1 MQNIIKT
8 RKFPVLFLN
17 REFLYISEDIEEK
30 LLGIVDSLPKFQT
43 LHYAFTV
50 PLTQPAHY
58 NENREVE
65 INLLF

>member
-1 MQNIIKT
+1 M
-8 RKFPVLFLN
+8 N
-17 REFLYISEDIEEK
+17 RGFLYISEDIEEK
-30 LLGIVDSLPKFQT
+30 PLGIVDSLPKFQT

-58 NENREVE
+58 NKNREVE